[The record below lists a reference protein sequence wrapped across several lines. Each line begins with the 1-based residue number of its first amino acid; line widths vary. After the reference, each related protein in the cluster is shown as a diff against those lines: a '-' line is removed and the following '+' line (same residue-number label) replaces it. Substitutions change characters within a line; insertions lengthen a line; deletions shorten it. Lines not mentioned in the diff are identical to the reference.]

1 MLIDLHTY
9 SRASGGASVDNVV
22 SAARAAGLDAVLFAD
37 REASAEVA
45 RGIAR
50 GTFGDFRVFVG
61 VELSTRGGDA
71 ILVLPQIDP
80 YLTREEWR
88 ELIAFGRPT
97 LEDVVNYAEREGGV
111 VLLAHP
117 YDRDRKLSPRDRMF
131 VHQRLSGIEVG
142 SNGSHPSSN
151 AVALEAVG
159 YSGVPAFGGSAATG
173 VQANEPRW
181 ATLLS
186 GTPTNH
192 AELVEL
198 LKAGNFWAVE
208 IYPPGVSPRIARD
221 DRGPRRDDRGPR
233 PEGGDRGPRRDDRGP
248 RPEGGDRGPRRDDRG
263 PRPEGGDRG
272 PRRDDRGPRP

>member
-1 MLIDLHTY
+1 MRSARRCDCGHHLRCVVSAARLLRGFAVLIDLHTY

-97 LEDVVNYAEREGGV
+97 LEDVVLPTR
-111 VLLAHP
+111 
-117 YDRDRKLSPRDRMF
+117 
-131 VHQRLSGIEVG
+131 
-142 SNGSHPSSN
+142 
-151 AVALEAVG
+151 
-159 YSGVPAFGGSAATG
+159 SAKAAWCCSRIPMTAT
-173 VQANEPRW
+173 A
-181 ATLLS
+181 S
-186 GTPTNH
+186 
-192 AELVEL
+192 
-198 LKAGNFWAVE
+198 
-208 IYPPGVSPRIARD
+208 
-221 DRGPRRDDRGPR
+221 
-233 PEGGDRGPRRDDRGP
+233 
-248 RPEGGDRGPRRDDRG
+248 
-263 PRPEGGDRG
+263 
-272 PRRDDRGPRP
+272 